1 MAWDVPCIL
10 NQFAASL
17 ARAEDAAG
25 VGPRARRYNATGWS
39 FVRMA
44 DLADKS
50 WSNWARHRAAVVL
63 PYDPQQIVFYELYG
77 MGLPLLVPSESLLPL
92 MIRLGYTNLR
102 DFARTRPGWTVPAD
116 ELGCMWTEECLCA
129 DIERILDA
137 EVWELRW
144 WSSLTDYARMPHL
157 LRWSSFPELMAR
169 LVHTDLPGL
178 SARMRRE
185 SNVLLVRSADF
196 WRGALA
202 RAMMS

>member
-116 ELGCMWTEECLCA
+116 ELGCMWTE
-129 DIERILDA
+129 DA